1 MSYKKPVKLK
11 KKNTKRPEN
20 GGQKRG
26 GRSNGYQSESK
37 RFDESANI
45 KVFEKGP
52 YNAFANCGLP
62 YYVGGIIPKVI
73 AMFFF
78 SYLGKR
84 SFSF

>member
-1 MSYKKPVKLK
+1 MEVALLLGILLFLQFTYRLK
-11 KKNTKRPEN
+11 RL
-20 GGQKRG
+20 
-26 GRSNGYQSESK
+26 
-37 RFDESANI
+37 DESANI